1 MIVNANCVLRKSGI
15 LVCVRVSDRRAEAL
29 KIIMRHL
36 VGVGTQRRKFQA
48 AFDRLKSERIH
59 FDWVE
64 NVLPA
69 EQRWKVVVDPS
80 EQRVAAEFPGVAL
93 AIQTNGFRKVGAV
106 LTSLPRQDGRPA
118 KAIDDSRNARDRIG
132 RVAARILQIA

>member
-69 EQRWKVVVDPS
+69 EQRWKVVVDSS
-80 EQRVAAEFPGVAL
+80 EQRVAAEVPGAAL
-93 AIQTNGFRKVGAV
+93 AIHTIGFWHGGADAEC
-106 LTSLPRQDGRPA
+106 LPGP
-118 KAIDDSRNARDRIG
+118 
-132 RVAARILQIA
+132 